1 MLSYGSLLLNF
12 STKVSSVHKEL
23 QFAVNINLTK
33 EILSSTFSKNLLN
46 LGLLLPNF
54 MKIIQASNY
63 TDLSR
68 KAANII
74 SAQVILNERSVLGL
88 ATGSTPIGTYQQL
101 IDWYKKG
108 DIDFSKITTFNL
120 DEYVGLGKED
130 AQSYRHFMDDHFFS
144 YINITPT
151 SLHIPNGKAA
161 DMEAECTRY
170 ETLISD
176 AGGIDLQLLGI
187 GHNGHIG
194 FNEPGDAFEKCT
206 HLVALNNSTIQAN
219 ARFFHSIDD
228 VPTHAITMGIKT
240 IMQAKK
246 ILLIANGL
254 DKQNILEKALYG
266 PVTPF
271 VPASILQLHPDLTVI
286 YCYEANAS
294 SSKNKESSC

>member
-1 MLSYGSLLLNF
+1 MLLYESLLLNF
-12 STKVSSVHKEL
+12 STKVSPVYKEL
-23 QFAVNINLTK
+23 QFAVNISSTK
-33 EILSSTFSKNLLN
+33 EILSSTFSKKQPN

-63 TDLSR
+63 TDLSH

-101 IDWYKKG
+101 VDWYKKG

-120 DEYVGLGKED
+120 DEYAGLGKED
-130 AQSYRHFMDDHFFS
+130 VQSYRHFMDDHFFS
-144 YINITPT
+144 YINAAPT

-194 FNEPGDAFEKCT
+194 FNEPGDAFE
-206 HLVALNNSTIQAN
+206 N
-219 ARFFHSIDD
+219 ARILSHLTIPPFRQTPVFFTASTTFQ
-228 VPTHAITMGIKT
+228 P
-240 IMQAKK
+240 MQSRWASKPLCRQKK
-246 ILLIANGL
+246 SSL
-254 DKQNILEKALYG
+254 
-266 PVTPF
+266 
-271 VPASILQLHPDLTVI
+271 SLTVRT
-286 YCYEANAS
+286 
-294 SSKNKESSC
+294 NKIF

>member
-12 STKVSSVHKEL
+12 STKVSPVYKEL
-23 QFAVNINLTK
+23 QFTVNISSTK

-101 IDWYKKG
+101 VDWYKKG

-144 YINITPT
+144 YINIAPT

-170 ETLISD
+170 ETLISN

-240 IMQAKK
+240 IMQAKRV
-246 ILLIANGL
+246 LLVASGE
-254 DKQNILEKALYG
+254 DKAQALYDSFCG
-266 PVTPF
+266 PVTPA
-271 VPASILQLHPDLTVI
+271 VPASILQYHRNVYVVAD
-286 YCYEANAS
+286 EAAL
-294 SSKNKESSC
+294 SKMP